1 MMSRGDGGNPRQERK
16 RKSGG
21 KKKQGSSGT
30 GSPAGWKANQQ
41 KPAHRALAGVDP
53 ALLHDLRRWS
63 ASKTFKHQ
71 FQVAAARPPA
81 AQAPPP
87 NGSVSYQPLRVSKSP
102 PPGLAAVKYAQQQRY
117 ARGAALAEL
126 AQREKQRSGP
136 ARRGNSGPSSL
147 GELYVRYKAEGRIAE
162 FFALFPQ

>member
-41 KPAHRALAGVDP
+41 KQHRALAGVDP
-53 ALLHDLRRWS
+53 ALLRGLRRWS

-71 FQVAAARPPA
+71 FRVAAARPPA

-87 NGSVSYQPLRVSKSP
+87 SGPVSYRPLRVSKSP
-102 PPGLAAVKYAQQQRY
+102 PPGLAAGKYVQQQRY
-117 ARGAALAEL
+117 ARGAALAQL
-126 AQREKQRSGP
+126 AQREKQSGP

-147 GELYVRYKAEGRIAE
+147 GELYVRYKAEGRLAE
-162 FFALFPQ
+162 FFSLFPR